1 MTAPQHPVHSYHS
14 SWQQNIQHWLIAS
27 RPRTLILT
35 VAPVIAGLAFAFA
48 QQGYLIWH
56 IAIATLFSAAAIQI
70 GTNLYNDAA
79 DFERGTDTPDRLG
92 PPRAA
97 AQGWFTSIQIRRAA
111 HLMFL
116 LAFVCG
122 IILIMRGG
130 WGILLLGLTA
140 IAAGYAYTSGPHP
153 IAYGPFGELYVLVFF
168 GIAAVAGSY
177 YLQLLQLNGSIIL
190 IGIAIGLP
198 ACAVLLV
205 NNYRDFDT
213 DRRAGRRTLCHILGR
228 TRARLLYGILLVVP
242 VGLMMVIIQPPQDGL
257 PLLLATPATL
267 WLSYQLWRIKAGRAL
282 NALLGQT
289 ALYQA
294 YLVALLCISLL

>member
-1 MTAPQHPVHSYHS
+1 MR
-14 SWQQNIQHWLIAS
+14 HWLIAS
-27 RPRTLILT
+27 RPRTLILAI
-35 VAPVIAGLAFAFA
+35 APVIAGFAFAFA
-48 QQGYLIWH
+48 QKGYLVWLT
-56 IAIATLFSAAAIQI
+56 AIATLLSAAAIQI

-116 LAFVCG
+116 LAFLCG
-122 IILIMRGG
+122 LILIIRGG
-130 WGILLLGLTA
+130 WQILLLGLTA
-140 IAAGYAYTSGPHP
+140 IAAGYAYTSGPRP
-153 IAYGPFGELYVLVFF
+153 IAYGPFGELYVLLFF
-168 GIAAVAGSY
+168 GIAAVAGTY
-177 YLQLLQLNGSIIL
+177 YLQVLQLNGAVIL
-190 IGIAIGLP
+190 SGIAIGLP

-228 TRARLLYGILLVVP
+228 QRARLLYSVLLVLP
-242 VGLMMVIIQPPQDGL
+242 VGLMMIIIKPPQHGL
-257 PLLLATPATL
+257 PLLLALPAAL
-267 WLSYQLWRIKAGRAL
+267 RLSYRLWRIKEGRGL
-282 NALLGQT
+282 NPLLGQT

-294 YLVALLCISLL
+294 YLVALLCISLLWAHWLTVN